1 MTCSRRKAIRITIV
15 TAAVSL
21 LLSAVC
27 AGEFILSMTGMLGT
41 GNAQAGAYA
50 QENDGTTIVMC
61 VGEEQEDSFT
71 RSY

>member
-27 AGEFILSMTGMLGT
+27 AGAFILSMTGMLGT
-41 GNAQAGAYA
+41 GNAQAVAYA
-50 QENDGTTIVMC
+50 QENDGTTRVMC